1 MLKKIKENDELKSV
15 NVYAVIGFIKD
26 HVEAS
31 FNDNLNVNINANVV
45 NNDYGDDRPD
55 RVIEFR

>member
-15 NVYAVIGFIKD
+15 NVYTVIRFIKD
-26 HVEAS
+26 HVEGS

-45 NNDYGDDRPD
+45 NNDYGDDRQD
-55 RVIEFR
+55 RVIEFG